1 MPFRQRRF
9 QGCGRIRG
17 IGKAETSNIG
27 ILYSGPKLTPMRGG
41 YAGAMND
48 RPIRTCFI
56 AATLVLAG
64 CGAEKPAPPKP
75 PSKAEAV
82 VHEADLLR
90 LTLTPEAQQRLGIR
104 TVTVADGTSA
114 RIREVGGE
122 LVVPGLGPAGVPTGS
137 TSNIAQIAAA
147 QAAADG
153 EVARTTAQLRLAT
166 IARDRAAALVR
177 EEAGS
182 VRARDEAE
190 AALAAA
196 RAAADVARE
205 QRRQLGPAVASMAS
219 QPLLWVRVPVF
230 GSDVQAI
237 DRARPAMIRPLGDP
251 AASPQSARPVSA
263 PPSANA
269 VAGTVDLFYALDN
282 RARTWRVV
290 QRVAVALPMGGA
302 MQGLT
307 VPTAAIVR
315 DINGGEW
322 VYRKTGPGT
331 YLRQR
336 IEIASVSGDTA
347 LLARGLDRGAE
358 IVTDGAAELF
368 GTEFGTPH

>member
-9 QGCGRIRG
+9 QGRGRIRG
-17 IGKAETSNIG
+17 IGKAETPNIG
-27 ILYSGPKLTPMRGG
+27 ILYSGPKLTPMSGG
-41 YAGAMND
+41 YAGGMND
-48 RPIRTCFI
+48 RLIRACFI
-56 AATLVLAG
+56 VVALILAG
-64 CGAEKPAPPKP
+64 CSAEKPAPPKP

-82 VHEADLLR
+82 VHETDLLR
-90 LTLTPEAQQRLGIR
+90 LTLTPKAHQRLGIR
-104 TVTVADGTSA
+104 TVIVAEGTSA

-122 LVVPGLGPAGVPTGS
+122 IVVPGLGPAGVPTGS

-166 IARDRAAALVR
+166 IARDRATALVR

-190 AALAAA
+190 AGLAAA

-205 QRRQLGPAVASMAS
+205 QRRQLGPAVASMAG
-219 QPLLWVRVPVF
+219 QPVLWVRVPVF
-230 GSDVQAI
+230 GSDVQTI
-237 DRARPAMIRPLGDP
+237 DRARPALIRPLGD
-251 AASPQSARPVSA
+251 AAAPPQSARPVSA

-282 RARTWRVV
+282 RARTWRVG

-302 MQGLT
+302 MQGLA

-322 VYRKTGPGT
+322 VYRKTGRDT
-331 YLRQR
+331 YQRQR
-336 IEIASVSGDTA
+336 IEVASVSGDTA
-347 LLARGLDRGAE
+347 LLARGLERGAE

>member
-1 MPFRQRRF
+1 MASRF
-9 QGCGRIRG
+9 LPVVCAALTVALTSCG
-17 IGKAETSNIG
+17 
-27 ILYSGPKLTPMRGG
+27 
-41 YAGAMND
+41 D
-48 RPIRTCFI
+48 
-56 AATLVLAG
+56 
-64 CGAEKPAPPKP
+64 EKSVPAKP

-82 VHEADLLR
+82 VHETDLLR
-90 LTLTPEAQQRLGIR
+90 LTLTPEAQQRLGIH
-104 TVTVADGTSA
+104 TVTVADGRSA
-114 RIREVGGE
+114 ATRSVGGE
-122 LVVPGLGPAGVPTGS
+122 LVVPGLGPSGVPTGS
-137 TSNIAQIAAA
+137 ASNLAQIATA
-147 QAAADG
+147 QAAAEG
-153 EVARTTAQLRLAT
+153 EVARTSAQLRLAI

-196 RAAADVARE
+196 RAAASVAKE
-205 QRRQLGPAVASMAS
+205 QRLQLGPAVAAMTGQAI
-219 QPLLWVRVPVF
+219 LWVRVPVF
-230 GSDVQAI
+230 GSDVRAI
-237 DRARPAMIRPLGDP
+237 ARAGPAMVRPLGDP
-251 AASPQSARPVSA
+251 AAPPQSARPVSA

-282 RARTWRVV
+282 RARAWRVG

-302 MQGLT
+302 TQGLA

-322 VYRKTGPGT
+322 VYRKTGDNS

-336 IEIASVSGDTA
+336 IEVASVSGNTA
-347 LLARGLDRGAE
+347 LLSRGLERGAE